1 MQNSLFFK
9 NVINSD
15 SIFESIGQLSDI
27 AKKTIGCEHISL
39 FLIDEKHQNTPASYS
54 VNISTAVMEQLQNIV
69 VDIQYFANIP
79 EGSSLSMHNASGNLR
94 DYLKLTKY
102 QSIYGFHIKHGPSYG
117 ALLFSFLSDVELS
130 NEQLQMCTVIK
141 LHMEQLIKKIQFR
154 RQVLKQKTYEN
165 LFNTLRMKDS
175 FTVDHCYNVAFYS
188 SLLGARAGLNEVDI
202 ETLKLGALLHDIG
215 KIAIPDHILMKPGRL
230 TDEEFNVIRQHPVIG
245 YKLLKDLP
253 DVEVEDLLPIV
264 RWHHE
269 RMDGTGY
276 PDQLHGKDIPLLVR
290 IVSLAD
296 AFDAMTSTRVYRDS
310 LHVHEVKEQLL
321 IHAGKQFDENLVQI
335 FLSIIDEQMQMNS

>member
-27 AKKTIGCEHISL
+27 AKNIIGCEHISL
-39 FLIDEKHQNTPASYS
+39 FLMDEKQQHTPASYS
-54 VNISTAVMEQLQNIV
+54 VNISTAVMKQLQHIV
-69 VDIQYFANIP
+69 LKTQFFSRMPD
-79 EGSSLSMHNASGNLR
+79 GSRLSVHEAESAIK
-94 DYLKLTKY
+94 DYLILSEY
-102 QSIYGFHIKHGPSYG
+102 QCIYGFHIKHGPSYG
-117 ALLFSFLSDVELS
+117 ALLFSFPSDIHLKDD
-130 NEQLQMCTVIK
+130 QLHLCNLIK

-154 RQVLKQKTYEN
+154 RQVLKQKAYES
-165 LFNTLRMKDS
+165 LFNTLRVKDS

-188 SLLGARAGLNEVDI
+188 SLLGAKAGVSEVDL
-202 ETLKLGALLHDIG
+202 ERLKLGALLHDIG

-230 TDEEFNVIRQHPVIG
+230 SNEEFNVIRQHPMIG
-245 YKLLKDLP
+245 YELLKDLP
-253 DVEVEDLLPIV
+253 DVEHLLPIV

-276 PDQLHGKDIPLLVR
+276 PDNLIGEDIPVLVR

-310 LHVHEVKEQLL
+310 LHVHEVREQLR
-321 IHAGKQFDENLVQI
+321 IHAGKQFDEKLVRV
-335 FLSIIDEQMQMNS
+335 FLDIIDEQMQMNG